1 MKVKCVRLLDSDDKE
16 VESSP
21 WLTLGRIY
29 HVMTLYIESKR
40 RCSYRIIGNDRDP
53 GFTAMGY
60 HSADCFEM
68 VSDVIPSNW
77 RVKIYKMSDIDISP
91 AAWQEHGFLEA
102 FYDADPTVYPIF
114 ERERDIIL
122 SEDP

>member
-1 MKVKCVRLLDSDDKE
+1 
-16 VESSP
+16 
-21 WLTLGRIY
+21 
-29 HVMTLYIESKR
+29 
-40 RCSYRIIGNDRDP
+40 
-53 GFTAMGY
+53 MGY
-60 HSADCFEM
+60 HSADCFEI

-91 AAWQEHGFLEA
+91 AAWQEHGFLET